1 MWLSPRSTSQA
12 SAKSVLQLWTLTAR
26 SLLKQ
31 WQSEGE
37 EKAQMYAYLSALR
50 EQLENNDKSS
60 SEKPEDE
67 GGSSSEEDEDEA
79 AAPDR
84 VCVALFY

>member
-1 MWLSPRSTSQA
+1 MWLSPHSTSQA
-12 SAKSVLQLWTLTAR
+12 SAKSAPQMWTLTAGG
-26 SLLKQ
+26 LLKQ

-60 SEKPEDE
+60 SEKDE